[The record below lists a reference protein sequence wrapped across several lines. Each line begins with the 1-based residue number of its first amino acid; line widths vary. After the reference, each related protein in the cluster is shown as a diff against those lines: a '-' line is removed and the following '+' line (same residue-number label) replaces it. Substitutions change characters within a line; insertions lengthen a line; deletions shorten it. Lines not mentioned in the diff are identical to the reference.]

1 MKQLGA
7 ITLALT
13 LILPNT
19 TFANLHGSIFFVG
32 EIVEV
37 PCVAVNNN
45 NSVSVHCNRTGEKP
59 KTLKVNLA
67 ATKEQHIDG
76 IKVNTDNIGEGL
88 YTVTL
93 TIA

>member
-7 ITLALT
+7 LAIVLALT
-13 LILPNT
+13 LPNAT
-19 TFANLHGSIFFVG
+19 LANLHGSIYFTG

-45 NSVSVHCNRTGEKP
+45 NSAAVHCNRTGEKP
-59 KTLKVNLA
+59 KTLKVNLVA
-67 ATKEQHIDG
+67 AKEQHIDG
-76 IKVNTDNIGEGL
+76 VKVNTDNIGEGL